1 MLDLTLYA
9 TRPVSAVLPISST
22 HTPIAHA
29 RRPAL
34 LTFVSPLVDVAR
46 RTARLPFY
54 IVGWKREAEVLE
66 IEMMDDLEFAKG
78 AQNLPQSL
86 RLEIQVYGAKVEFR
100 ARLTGLR
107 YVSFVLILF

>member
-1 MLDLTLYA
+1 
-9 TRPVSAVLPISST
+9 
-22 HTPIAHA
+22 
-29 RRPAL
+29 
-34 LTFVSPLVDVAR
+34 
-46 RTARLPFY
+46 LPFY

-86 RLEIQVYGAKVEFR
+86 RLEIQSDLKMQVYGAKVEFR